1 VRKQRA
7 FIGIGLLIATAAAAF
22 ALINRPQGAAARP
35 EGKPVRAAS
44 PAALALRG
52 VKVEPRT
59 FSETIIANGT
69 LRADESVELQPEVNG
84 KITSLNFE
92 EGRRIRSGEVL
103 VKIQDAPL
111 QASRRRALARRD
123 LAEFRRA
130 RLGNLVRNGGVSQ
143 QDYDEAVGEVD
154 VLNAEIQ
161 LIEAEITKTEIRAP
175 FDGVVGLRFVSVG
188 AYVNPTTRIATLQRV
203 SELKVDFSVPERY
216 VSSLRPGSPLTF
228 TVAGRTTV
236 YRGEVYAV
244 DPRIDLTTR
253 TVLLRARTE
262 AADDLLPGLFARVE
276 FTVNQDEAAL
286 LVPAISVLYG
296 LEERFVFVARDG
308 RAERVPVVLG
318 ARTDTQVQIASG
330 LAQGDIVLTT
340 GIQQLRPGLPI
351 TVEVHPL

>member
-1 VRKQRA
+1 MRKPRL
-7 FIGIGLLIATAAAAF
+7 FIGLGLLVIAGAAAF
-22 ALINRPQGAAARP
+22 ALINRPADAPPPATSAPGRGA
-35 EGKPVRAAS
+35 G
-44 PAALALRG
+44 PAPLALQG
-52 VKVEPRT
+52 VKVTPRT

-84 KITSLNFE
+84 KIISLDFE
-92 EGRRIRSGEVL
+92 EGKRVQAGDVL

-111 QASRRRALARRD
+111 RASLRRAVARRD

-130 RLGNLVRNGGVSQ
+130 RLGNLVRDGGVSQ

-161 LIEAEITKTEIRAP
+161 LIESEIAKTEIRAP

-188 AYVNPTTRIATLQRV
+188 AYVNPTTRIATLQGI

-216 VSSLRPGSPLTF
+216 VANLRPGSPLTF

-286 LVPAISVLYG
+286 LVPAIAVLYG

-330 LAQGDIVLTT
+330 LAENDIVLTT
-340 GIQQLRPGLPI
+340 GIQQLRPGLPV
-351 TVEVHPL
+351 TVEMQPL